1 MKPLNIYIVE
11 DDPDDVFLMT
21 EALQNSSVDFLL
33 EECRHGEE
41 IFEKL
46 DMCKNLPD
54 IILLDLNLP
63 KKDGRE
69 VLTLLKSTDKYKGI
83 PVVILTTS
91 SRKTDIEFCV
101 QHGSENYFIKP
112 VTIEEYSKIAIKVV
126 GIAKSKIIN

>member
-11 DDPDDVFLMT
+11 DDPDDVFLIT

-46 DMCKNLPD
+46 DVCKILPD

-69 VLTLLKSTDKYKGI
+69 VLSLLKSTDKYKSI

-101 QHGSENYFIKP
+101 KNGSENYFIKP
-112 VTIEEYSKIAIKVV
+112 VTIEEYSTIANKVV
-126 GIAKSKIIN
+126 GIAKSKMVN